1 MLLSFLK
8 AIILT
13 VLNWLEARMNVPQER
28 IDTRTDALTA
38 HPAYLDLTESGPL
51 GPFVA
56 GR

>member
-8 AIILT
+8 TVILT

-38 HPAYLDLTESGPL
+38 HPAYQRLTKSGPL
-51 GPFVA
+51 GDWVA
-56 GR
+56 